1 MQDVQVGDRVQV
13 ASASDGAITFAD
25 VVFLPHKKNNLQS
38 TFVEIETVN
47 GASLK
52 VTPFHLVMAG
62 TCGTNEMH
70 LIRASDVAV
79 GTCMDTA
86 FGETA
91 VTASTMTQGKG
102 IYTAVTSHPDG
113 IIVVNGFKA
122 SSFAVNH
129 AAVNNYYNIHRLLY
143 AYVPAMAAPLTGLGS
158 FLGPIAASLFSI

>member
-13 ASASDGAITFAD
+13 ASASDSAITFAG

-38 TFVEIETVN
+38 TFVEIETVS

-62 TCGTNEMH
+62 TCGTTEMH

-79 GTCMDTA
+79 GTCMDTV

-122 SSFAVNH
+122 SSFAANH

-143 AYVPAMAAPLTGLGS
+143 ANVPAMAVSLTGLGS
-158 FLGPIAASLFSI
+158 FLGPIAGSLFSI